1 MINIGL
7 DPILLT
13 WGPFSISWHSLF
25 IAVAIAVGV
34 WIPVRLTA
42 KAGLSRDAIYSL
54 ALWGVPGGIIGA
66 RVVHIIDYW
75 GYYSA
80 NPGSIFAFW
89 QGGLAIWGAILGGVL
104 GSQVGKGDGR
114 TAAIILGTM
123 VGAMIGGN
131 VGKSMDETDQLKTAD
146 SLETVRTGE
155 PTSWNNPD
163 TGNEYTVTP
172 TRTYEQSSG
181 PCREYTIDAKID
193 GKNEKVHGTACRQPD
208 GSWQNQS

>member
-1 MINIGL
+1 MRNKTIFS
-7 DPILLT
+7 LL
-13 WGPFSISWHSLF
+13 LACVV
-25 IAVAIAVGV
+25 AVSGCATTG
-34 WIPVRLTA
+34 
-42 KAGLSRDAIYSL
+42 KGQNEQS
-54 ALWGVPGGIIGA
+54 GEII
-66 RVVHIIDYW
+66 
-75 GYYSA
+75 
-80 NPGSIFAFW
+80 
-89 QGGLAIWGAILGGVL
+89 GAILGGVL

-123 VGAMIGGN
+123 AGAMIGGN
-131 VGKSMDETDQLKTAD
+131 VGKSMDETDQLKTTD

-181 PCREYTIDAKID
+181 PCRDYTIDAKID

>member
-1 MINIGL
+1 MWKKI
-7 DPILLT
+7 IL
-13 WGPFSISWHSLF
+13 SLSL
-25 IAVAIAVGV
+25 ICVVAVSGCATTG
-34 WIPVRLTA
+34 
-42 KAGLSRDAIYSL
+42 KGQSEQS
-54 ALWGVPGGIIGA
+54 GEII
-66 RVVHIIDYW
+66 
-75 GYYSA
+75 
-80 NPGSIFAFW
+80 
-89 QGGLAIWGAILGGVL
+89 GAILGGVL

-123 VGAMIGGN
+123 AGAMIGCN

-181 PCREYTIDAKID
+181 PCRDYTIDAKID